1 LYYTYTI
8 NETIDAPF
16 DETVDRVVDG
26 LEDEG
31 FGVLSDIDVQATIR
45 EKLDVEFR
53 QYRILGAC
61 NTSLAHEGLEEEIE
75 LGALLPCNVIVY
87 ETDGGS
93 LGISAADP
101 ERLLG
106 LVRNP
111 ALEPVAGE
119 VADRLERAL
128 DTAVAQA
135 TA

>member
-1 LYYTYTI
+1 MYTI
-8 NETIDAPF
+8 NKTVDAPF
-16 DETVDRVVDG
+16 DETVDRVVDA

-31 FGVLSDIDVQATIR
+31 FGVLSDIDVQATIA

-61 NTSLAHEGLEEEIE
+61 NPSFAHEALEEEIE

-93 LGISAADP
+93 LGISAVDP

-106 LVRNP
+106 LVGNP
-111 ALEPVAGE
+111 ALEPVAE
-119 VADRLERAL
+119 AVADRLERAL
-128 DTAVAQA
+128 DTAVTPA

>member
-1 LYYTYTI
+1 
-8 NETIDAPF
+8 
-16 DETVDRVVDG
+16 
-26 LEDEG
+26 
-31 FGVLSDIDVQATIR
+31 
-45 EKLDVEFR
+45 
-53 QYRILGAC
+53 
-61 NTSLAHEGLEEEIE
+61 LADEGLEEEIE

-128 DTAVAQA
+128 GTAVAQA